1 MKGYDP
7 STGLGYVQEGCYIEV
22 ALPYARTGGQGVLV
36 GALFGVCVVDGASG
50 DVINIHTE
58 GVYGL
63 EAATGASTD
72 AVAGAKA
79 YWDNTAKKITPVS
92 TSNSYVGVF
101 MAAKTTSQAFATVRL
116 NEFVV

>member
-1 MKGYDP
+1 M
-7 STGLGYVQEGCYIEV
+7 
-22 ALPYARTGGQGVLV
+22 
-36 GALFGVCVVDGASG
+36 
-50 DVINIHTE
+50 INIHTE

-72 AVAGAKA
+72 AVVGAKA
-79 YWDNTAKKITPVS
+79 YWDNSAKKITPVAS
-92 TSNSYVGVF
+92 SNAYVGVF

>member
-7 STGLGYVQEGCYIEV
+7 STGLGFIQNGDYVEV
-22 ALPYARTGGQGVLV
+22 TLPYARTGGQGVLV
-36 GALFGVCVVDGASG
+36 GSLFGVCVVTGALG
-50 DVINIHTE
+50 DVVNVHTC

-63 EAATGASTD
+63 EAATGAGTD

-79 YWDNTAKKITPVS
+79 YWDNTNRRITPVA

-101 MAAKTTSQAFATVRL
+101 LAAKTTAQAFATVRL